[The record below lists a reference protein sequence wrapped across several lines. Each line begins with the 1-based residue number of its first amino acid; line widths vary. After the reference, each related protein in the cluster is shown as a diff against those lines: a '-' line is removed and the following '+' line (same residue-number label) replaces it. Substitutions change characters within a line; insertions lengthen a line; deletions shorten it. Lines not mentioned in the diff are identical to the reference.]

1 MNKKWIKTKRA
12 TRWKEGENYIEL
24 WYHQT
29 PVVRVETTE
38 RGDIITLNS
47 GGYKTVTTKARINDF
62 FRYSS
67 KYNFMVYQKDYTWYV
82 STSHLHK
89 LMNGFK
95 GPQEWTGKTFVIDM
109 REPILTDG
117 TTHEGL
123 IKTVN

>member
-1 MNKKWIKTKRA
+1 MDKNKESNELERRK
-12 TRWKEGENYIEL
+12 NFIEL
-24 WYHQT
+24 WYHKT

-67 KYNFMVYQKDYTWYV
+67 HHNISVSQRDRAWYTW
-82 STSHLHK
+82 
-89 LMNGFK
+89 NGLDDEE
-95 GPQEWTGKTFVIDM
+95 EWVGDTFVIDK

-117 TTHEGL
+117 TTHEAV
-123 IKTVN
+123 IKTMTERLSI

>member
-1 MNKKWIKTKRA
+1 MNKNWIRTKRA
-12 TRWKEGENYIEL
+12 TSWNEGENFIEL
-24 WYHQT
+24 WYHKT

-67 KYNFMVYQKDYTWYV
+67 HHNISVSQRDRAWYTW
-82 STSHLHK
+82 
-89 LMNGFK
+89 NGLDDEE
-95 GPQEWTGKTFVIDM
+95 EWVGDTFVIDK

-117 TTHEGL
+117 TTHEAV
-123 IKTVN
+123 IKTMTERLSI